1 MKEYLKIKNLHALFE
16 RNFFLLNSLVVD
28 FDKNKK
34 KVFEIPIK
42 DQNKKVSINTTKLSN
57 YTFDI
62 ELNININ
69 AVEEKTTFKVRVY
82 LEAKMAEVISLQGFH
97 NNLIDIIPT
106 VQKFGFQRDERT
118 QWNKFLNEFL
128 VFCSKEGLA
137 ESDNLPARFQ

>member
-1 MKEYLKIKNLHALFE
+1 MKEYLKLKNLHSLFE
-16 RNFFLLNSLVVD
+16 RNFFLLNSLVID

-106 VQKFGFQRDERT
+106 IKKFVLKLRFEDAKTLGINKKIIKGFT
-118 QWNKFLNEFL
+118 IPPVK
-128 VFCSKEGLA
+128 
-137 ESDNLPARFQ
+137 

>member
-1 MKEYLKIKNLHALFE
+1 MKEYLKLKNLHSLFE

-42 DQNKKVSINTTKLSN
+42 DKNKKVSINTTKLSN

-106 VQKFGFQRDERT
+106 VQKFGFQRDERL
-118 QWNKFLNEFL
+118 QWNSFAEEFL
-128 VFCSKEGLA
+128 KLSIKEGRSV
-137 ESDNLPARFQ
+137 ESFIPPRF

>member
-1 MKEYLKIKNLHALFE
+1 MKEYLKLKNLHSLFE

-28 FDKNKK
+28 FDENKK

-42 DQNKKVSINTTKLSN
+42 DENKKVSISSTKLSN

-69 AVEEKTTFKVRVY
+69 PVEENTIFKVRVY
-82 LEAKMAEVISLQGFH
+82 LEAKMAEVISLQSFH
-97 NNLIDIIPT
+97 KNLIDIIPT
-106 VQKFGFQRDERT
+106 IKKFGFQRDERT

-137 ESDNLPARFQ
+137 ESDNLPSRFQ